1 MPNMQTRRRDVV
13 DKGERMSDTMQST
26 LPNGTAVR
34 YRDEIV
40 HVAGVLVSPRAASKL
55 YWFLEK
61 PGCVGP
67 HELEIVTGHPEV
79 IR

>member
-13 DKGERMSDTMQST
+13 DKGEGMSDTMQST

-55 YWFLEK
+55 FWLQEVA
-61 PGCVGP
+61 GVVGP
-67 HELEIVTGHPEV
+67 EMLEIVTGHPEV

>member
-1 MPNMQTRRRDVV
+1 
-13 DKGERMSDTMQST
+13 MSDTMQST

-55 YWFLEK
+55 YWFDTAA
-61 PGCVGP
+61 GMAGP
-67 HELEIVTGHPEV
+67 DELEVLHGHD
-79 IR
+79 